1 MRPWEASWGRGR
13 GRRGRGECW
22 SRGLVAEWHC
32 SLVARRVGPGGP
44 ITCGAHLRERRQPG
58 ALDKC
63 VQARLSEEALGRP
76 GQEQGRGTKA
86 GESLVL
92 GRWPSKD
99 STRLWREPRWEGP
112 VAPGSSQFQ
121 QDSGPCARDRKECL
135 EAGTPRG
142 GSLGWGPRAWP
153 PFLCGMEGVATEI
166 SGEQPR
172 TGDLRAQRSSLQRCL
187 PGCARSGSWSLQL
200 LRQEGSG
207 VGGLCCCGAD
217 FPSRAL

>member
-58 ALDKC
+58 ALDKG
-63 VQARLSEEALGRP
+63 VQAGLSEEALGRP

-92 GRWPSKD
+92 GSWPSKD
-99 STRLWREPRWEGP
+99 RTRLWREPRWEGP
-112 VAPGSSQFQ
+112 VAPGSSQVQ

-135 EAGTPRG
+135 EVGTPRG
-142 GSLGWGPRAWP
+142 G
-153 PFLCGMEGVATEI
+153 
-166 SGEQPR
+166 QP
-172 TGDLRAQRSSLQRCL
+172 
-187 PGCARSGSWSLQL
+187 
-200 LRQEGSG
+200 G
-207 VGGLCCCGAD
+207 VGAQSLATLSVPHGGR
-217 FPSRAL
+217 SH